1 MEFKELYLKRRTCR
15 HYKDQE
21 VKKEDLDL
29 IMDAGMHAP
38 VAMGAYDQV
47 MFYNLKGEKLTHVLD
62 VIKQVRGIDPSYGAK
77 NLILVLHKEKHI
89 ALVNQDT
96 GSIIENM
103 CLMATDLG
111 LGSVFSYSIG
121 RLILET
127 GDLFRYLE
135 IPTDYSVLA
144 GFFVGYRSEEETKVV
159 KHEIK
164 VIE

>member
-21 VKKEDLDL
+21 VDQKDLDL

-38 VAMGAYDQV
+38 VAKGAYDKIA
-47 MFYNLKGEKLTHVLD
+47 FYNLKSEKLNHILE
-62 VIKQVRGIDPSYGAK
+62 VIKKERGVDPSYGAK

-111 LGSVFSYSIG
+111 LGSVFSYSVG
-121 RLILET
+121 QLILVT
-127 GDLFRYLE
+127 GDLFKYLE
-135 IPTDYSVLA
+135 IPAEYDILA
-144 GFFVGYRSEEETKVV
+144 GIFVGYRAAEETKVV

-164 VIE
+164 IIQ